1 MIERIVL
8 FKLKDAYCS
17 DAARAEFAARTRS
30 DLGALENVRSVHVGV
45 PADEASGVSWDISI
59 VVQFDS
65 MEDVQRYIVDP
76 AHRAYVD
83 GYAMPRIEV
92 RKAWNFRI

>member
-8 FKLKDAYCS
+8 FKLKEEYCN
-17 DAARAEFAARTRS
+17 DAARAAFAERTRT
-30 DLGALENVRSVHVGV
+30 DLSALEGVRSVTVGT
-45 PADEASGVSWDISI
+45 PADQASEASWDISI
-59 VVQFDS
+59 VVRFDS

-92 RKAWNFRI
+92 RKAWNFQT

>member
-8 FKLKDAYCS
+8 FKLKEEYCN
-17 DAARAEFAARTRS
+17 DAARAAFAERTRT
-30 DLGALENVRSVHVGV
+30 DLSALEGVRSVTVGT
-45 PADEASGVSWDISI
+45 PADEASEASWDISI
-59 VVQFDS
+59 VVRFDS

-92 RKAWNFRI
+92 RKAWNFQT